1 MLPINSGNDFPC
13 TPVSSN
19 CVIWQGPDIAC
30 INLCNGDTVSDVI
43 AKLATELCNL
53 IDQTCT
59 CNPDLSTLTL
69 DCIPAPTAASP
80 TFLDYMQNI
89 VNYICALP
97 TNAASLPDITVP
109 PCLPLAPDPITG
121 EPVRSLPLDQFA
133 LFLGNQ
139 ICILLDTV
147 VILQNTLNDHAARLL
162 ILENCVLP
170 CQTTTGFA
178 PFDVVSQALFPGS
191 SVELSTLVLAIETEL
206 NKYTNAIGSLSMI
219 GSAISSQ
226 AVFGTSERLSA
237 SGTYAADANWIN
249 SPTTLAQ
256 SNQDQWVV
264 INDLYSAVKDL
275 QSAVDVGCDAA
286 TFAYTYNVILNG
298 SGVATDV
305 NLNFTGSSIPVGYT
319 DCGGG
324 SLVKITDSNGNVI
337 TQNVNISNLQND
349 PLGTS
354 ISIVSL
360 NVLNSIT
367 IEIDFCVSD
376 GSSQCRE
383 KQTQTIPL
391 SVPCPTGLS
400 ISAITQTSCQVN
412 FSNLLGTNVEYK
424 IDIEDLS
431 SRTIAATATILTP
444 PSTIAQNFTGLSAG
458 TNYKVTVTVISNG
471 VPKICPSI
479 SFATLG
485 IECNDILITSTGAAG
500 SNDIY
505 LGYYKDTPTTQVDYH
520 YNPDTQQIVIGA
532 SGAVACNAPT
542 VSWNETTGAG
552 ILDLDLSFGATPGVS
567 ITIESS
573 ADGLTFSNPD
583 TGADG
588 NRLYASGIT
597 TGTIYVR
604 IFVNCASTTSEYL
617 LARYDFATDNFLIIS
632 SPEECTFDESITD
645 SCPMGIEV
653 AQQFLGCG
661 ATTYTVF
668 AGGADSYWYYIGKYN
683 RGGAT
688 VYLYAGWTQASA
700 PTTVVECCACPAFIL
715 TDSYLQERTYVLEG
729 RSVDIELPYIL
740 GEGVPQVSV
749 VSPTTNGTLVQNS
762 TYPNQFTYTHVNTG
776 NSYADTFQVKL
787 ETVTAGDCAESTVTV
802 QIQVIPCS
810 IKLEHRNQ
818 NLFVFLDTNSFT
830 IAEGTDIKD
839 GLTAI
844 TGQWAINFSW
854 TGNFYFIPVND
865 KRWLGYQKAIV
876 DDGVSANLDPAAGWV
891 ALRNLPSTW
900 AGGSGVPIYKEA
912 ALVLAFTNDASGDYH
927 DGTLAAGFGSGV
939 TAQPRA
945 DYLDDYDAYHDSL
958 NGTLTS
964 DWAKLLPIRGA
975 QFPDGLSFVHYPFTG
990 QNSVSADAAQV
1001 LQSLAAYTGEMIPAN
1016 EYGVFTAV
1024 DVTGFLLQG
1033 LIPSA
1038 TNPYQGAVTPG
1049 GNTLQPLYQKNALVL
1064 VDNKIKTNT
1073 FEQIGDDDNSLF
1085 QTHMEKIVR
1094 QCSTGGYPTTNAGTV
1109 HYSAL
1114 SCATGASLVI
1124 NRTGLPAVNPY
1135 YAINSTYRSLAGD
1148 NSTGAILD
1156 FTVIGY
1162 TTASATVDVGGA
1174 SLAAGCE
1181 IAGSIFTVEDCT
1193 SGDQYIVEMGAIT
1206 GIDVGE
1212 VYKLTNTGANFTP
1225 GPPRADWNNGE
1236 IRCVFIVSTN
1246 AGPAEITS
1254 VTSAA
1259 VYASCVSCT
1268 P

>member
-1 MLPINSGNDFPC
+1 MLPINDQNNIPC

-30 INLCNGDTVSDVI
+30 INLCNGDTVSDVV
-43 AKLATELCNL
+43 AKLATEVCNL
-53 IDQTCT
+53 IDATCT
-59 CNPDLSTLTL
+59 CNPDLTGLLTSCLENVTASSTLVEVLNAIIANICGVAERAAAQPDVTL
-69 DCIPAPTAASP
+69 PKCLIYND
-80 TFLDYMQNI
+80 
-89 VNYICALP
+89 
-97 TNAASLPDITVP
+97 SL
-109 PCLPLAPDPITG
+109 G
-121 EPVRSLPLDQFA
+121 NPVLSLPLDQFA
-133 LFLGNQ
+133 VLLGNQ
-139 ICILLDTV
+139 ICEILDDITTM
-147 VILQNTLNDHAARLL
+147 QNAINDHAARLL

-170 CQTTTGFA
+170 CQTTSGFA
-178 PFDVVSQALFPGS
+178 PLNVVSSALFPGTT
-191 SVELSTLVLAIETEL
+191 VELSTLVLAIETEF
-206 NKYTNAIGSLSMI
+206 TQFRTAVGTLSMI
-219 GSAISSQ
+219 GSALSTQAISGS
-226 AVFGTSERLSA
+226 SDRLSK
-237 SGTYAADANWIN
+237 SGTYAADSAWIN
-249 SPTTLAQ
+249 SPASLAE
-256 SNQDQWVV
+256 SHQDQWVV
-264 INDLYSAVKDL
+264 INDMYTAIKDL
-275 QSAVDVGCDAA
+275 KAAVDIGCDAA
-286 TFAYTYNVILNG
+286 TFGFTYNVILDG
-298 SGVATDV
+298 AGLATDV
-305 NLNFTGSSIPVGYT
+305 NFNFTSSSIPSSFS

-324 SLVKITDSNGNVI
+324 TLLKITDSNGNVV
-337 TQNVNISNLQND
+337 TQSVSVSNLQSN
-349 PLGTS
+349 PLGVT
-354 ISIVSL
+354 VSLATL

-367 IEIDFCVSD
+367 VEIPFCVSD
-376 GSSQCRE
+376 GSSECRE
-383 KQTQTIPL
+383 IKTQIIPL
-391 SVPCPTGLS
+391 SVPCPSDIAATS
-400 ISAITQTSCQVN
+400 ITQTSVDVTFTN
-412 FSNLLGTNVEYK
+412 GLGTGVEYK
-424 IDIEDLS
+424 IEIEDVTTLAIVG
-431 SRTIAATATILTP
+431 T
-444 PSTIAQNFTGLSAG
+444 STITSPGAAISKQFTGLAAG
-458 TNYKVTVTVISNG
+458 TNYNVNVTVISSG

-479 SFATLG
+479 TFTTLG
-485 IECNDILITSTGAAG
+485 VVCNDVRITATGAAG

-520 YNPDTQQIVIGA
+520 YNPDTQEIVIGA

-542 VSWNETTGAG
+542 VSWNSTSVTGEVD
-552 ILDLDLSFGATPGVS
+552 IDLSYGATPGVS

-573 ADGLTFSNPD
+573 ADGLTFSNAD
-583 TGADG
+583 TGSDG
-588 NRLYASGIT
+588 NRVYASGIT
-597 TGTIYVR
+597 SGTIYLR
-604 IFVNCASTTSEYL
+604 IYVNCATSTSEYL
-617 LARYDFATDNFLIIS
+617 LARYDFSTDNFLIIS

-645 SCPMGIEV
+645 SCPMGVEV

-661 ATTYTVF
+661 ATTYSVF
-668 AGGADSYWYYIGKYN
+668 AGGVDSYWYYIGKYN
-683 RGGAT
+683 RDGAT

-700 PTTVVECCACPAFIL
+700 PTTVVECCACPAFLL

-729 RSVDIELPYIL
+729 RSVNIELPYIL

-830 IAEGTDIKD
+830 VAEGTDIKD

-844 TGQWAINFSW
+844 TGQWAVNFSW

-876 DDGVSANLDPAAGWV
+876 DDGASANLDPAAGWV
-891 ALRNLPSTW
+891 ALRNLPTTW
-900 AGGSGVPIYKEA
+900 SGGAPIYKEA
-912 ALVLAFTNDASGDYH
+912 ALVLAFTNDASGNYH
-927 DGTLAAGFGSGV
+927 DGTLAAGFGSGI
-939 TAQPRA
+939 TAQPRT
-945 DYLDDYDAYHDSL
+945 DYLDDYDAYHDAL
-958 NGTLTS
+958 NGTQTS
-964 DWAKLLPIRGA
+964 AWGKTFPIRAA

-1001 LQSLAAYTGEMIPAN
+1001 LQSLAAYVGEMIPAN

-1033 LIPSA
+1033 LVPSA

-1049 GNTLQPLYQKNALVL
+1049 GNTLQPLYQKSALVL

-1073 FEQIGDDDNSLF
+1073 FEQIGDDDNALF

-1109 HYSAL
+1109 HYSVL
-1114 SCATGASLVI
+1114 SCLDGSSQVV
-1124 NRTGLPAVNPY
+1124 NRTGGPFFG
-1135 YAINSTYRSLAGD
+1135 INTTHFSAAAD
-1148 NSTGAILD
+1148 NSTGADLY
-1156 FTVIGY
+1156 FTVTGY
-1162 TTASATVDVGGA
+1162 TTASATIDVGN
-1174 SLAAGCE
+1174 SSSTPGCE
-1181 IAGSIFTVEDCT
+1181 TGGTIFTVEDCT

-1212 VYKLTNTGANFTP
+1212 VYKLTNTGPSFSP
-1225 GPPRADWNNGE
+1225 GAPRADWNNSE
-1236 IRCVFIVSTN
+1236 VRCVYIVSLD

-1259 VYASCVSCT
+1259 VYASCLSCT